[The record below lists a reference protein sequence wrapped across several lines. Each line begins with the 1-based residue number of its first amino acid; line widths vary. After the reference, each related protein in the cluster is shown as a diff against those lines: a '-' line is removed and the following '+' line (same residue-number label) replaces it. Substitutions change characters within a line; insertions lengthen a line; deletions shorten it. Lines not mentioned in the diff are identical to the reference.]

1 MEFKINPASFSGIF
15 PVPTAIVDENIRL
28 ASVVQLKVI
37 LYLLRHGSTTQVT
50 AKDISDALFL
60 DVQDVSDAMLFW
72 YERGIVI
79 KDDDA
84 PKAVIQAAPQTP
96 VQQKEESIVELTP
109 IKSKKEVQ
117 DIPIS
122 RPSHDQ
128 IAVRC
133 TECEDITI
141 LFREAQT
148 ALGKTIGYDGQ
159 SVLIMM
165 YDSYGL
171 PVEVIL
177 MAIEYAVSQGKASF
191 SNIAKIGRTWSELEI
206 DTLEGAMEYIEEH
219 NVVNE
224 VWHKLRLLT
233 DVSNKRPT
241 QKQFGYLTTWV
252 KQYGYDANMI
262 FYAYEECIDRTGKMS
277 MPYMDKIITAWYKN
291 GVKTPIDIEAQ
302 RQKWIDSKTKAAKS
316 DKNKP
321 QHEQREASYD
331 IDRFLQKSVD
341 LVYDKNDKN
350 A

>member
-37 LYLLRHGSTTQVT
+37 LYLLRHGSTRQVT
-50 AKDISDALFL
+50 VKDISDALFL
-60 DVQDVSDAMLFW
+60 DSQDVADALLFW

-79 KDDDA
+79 KDGEA
-84 PKAVIQAAPQTP
+84 PAAVVQIAPAKEETKIEITP
-96 VQQKEESIVELTP
+96 VVP
-109 IKSKKEVQ
+109 KKEVQ

-122 RPSHDQ
+122 RPSHEQ

-133 TECEDITI
+133 KECEDISV

-191 SNIAKIGRTWSELEI
+191 SNIAKIGKKWSELEI
-206 DTLEGAMEYIEEH
+206 DSLEGAMEYIEEH

-233 DVSNKRPT
+233 DITNKRPT
-241 QKQFGYLTTWV
+241 SKQFGYLTAWI
-252 KQYGYDANMI
+252 KEYGYDANMI
-262 FYAYEECIDRTGKMS
+262 FYAYEECVDRTGKMS
-277 MPYMDKIITAWYKN
+277 MPYMDKIITSWHKN
-291 GVKTPIDIEAQ
+291 GVKTPLDIAEERKRWQ
-302 RQKWIDSKTKAAKS
+302 ESQKKASGK
-316 DKNKP
+316 KEKEKP
-321 QHEQREASYD
+321 QHEQREPSYD
-331 IDRFLQKSVD
+331 IDRFMQKSVD